1 MITLDEFKQL
11 ATDTGLMLWKN
22 EAPFCESE
30 TTWYISYPLPM
41 FRENCEEEEEEEEEV
56 IYKLHSALISFAPY
70 KEPVEISIYDNI
82 HYDFYHLDKMIR
94 DKEIYCYNM
103 ISSFKYD
110 DVLKWNNKTYEE
122 IKKEVLKI
130 KQKVFDKQQEI
141 NLEKIK
147 GDF

>member
-22 EAPFCESE
+22 EAPCCESE

-41 FRENCEEEEEEEEEV
+41 FRENCEEEV
-56 IYKLHSALISFAPY
+56 DYKLNSALISLVPSA
-70 KEPVEISIYDNI
+70 EIFIYDNI
-82 HYDFYHLDKMIR
+82 HYDFDHLDKMIR

-103 ISSFKYD
+103 ISALEYD
-110 DVLKWNNKTYEE
+110 DGLQWNDKTYDK
-122 IKKEVLKI
+122 IKDEVLKVKKMI
-130 KQKVFDKQQEI
+130 FDKQQEL
-141 NLEKIK
+141 NLERIK

>member
-30 TTWYISYPLPM
+30 TTWFLSYPLPM
-41 FRENCEEEEEEEEEV
+41 FRENCEED
-56 IYKLHSALISFAPY
+56 YKLNSALISIAPY
-70 KEPVEISIYDNI
+70 KEPAEIFIYDNI
-82 HYDFYHLDKMIR
+82 HYDFDHLDKMIR

-103 ISSFKYD
+103 ISSLKND
-110 DVLKWNNKTYEE
+110 EVLKWNNKTYEE
-122 IKKEVLKI
+122 IKEEVLKI
-130 KQKVFDKQQEI
+130 KQKFFDKQQEI

>member
-22 EAPFCESE
+22 EAPCCESE
-30 TTWYISYPLPM
+30 TTWFLSYPLPM
-41 FRENCEEEEEEEEEV
+41 FRENCEEEV
-56 IYKLHSALISFAPY
+56 DYKLNSALISLVPSA
-70 KEPVEISIYDNI
+70 EIFIYDNI
-82 HYDFYHLDKMIR
+82 HYDFDHLDKMIR

-103 ISSFKYD
+103 ISSLKND
-110 DVLKWNNKTYEE
+110 EVLKWNNKTYEE

>member
-22 EAPFCESE
+22 ESPFCESE

-41 FRENCEEEEEEEEEV
+41 FRENCEEEEV
-56 IYKLHSALISFAPY
+56 DYKLNSALISLVPST
-70 KEPVEISIYDNI
+70 EIFIYDNI
-82 HYDFYHLDKMIR
+82 HYDFDHLDKMIR

-103 ISSFKYD
+103 ISSLKND
-110 DVLKWNNKTYEE
+110 EVLKWNNKTYEE

>member
-22 EAPFCESE
+22 EAPCCESE

-41 FRENCEEEEEEEEEV
+41 FRENCEEEV
-56 IYKLHSALISFAPY
+56 DYKLNSALISIAPY
-70 KEPVEISIYDNI
+70 KEPAEIFIYDNI
-82 HYDFYHLDKMIR
+82 HYDFDHLDKMIR

-110 DVLKWNNKTYEE
+110 DVLRLNNKTYEE
-122 IKKEVLKI
+122 IKEEVLKI